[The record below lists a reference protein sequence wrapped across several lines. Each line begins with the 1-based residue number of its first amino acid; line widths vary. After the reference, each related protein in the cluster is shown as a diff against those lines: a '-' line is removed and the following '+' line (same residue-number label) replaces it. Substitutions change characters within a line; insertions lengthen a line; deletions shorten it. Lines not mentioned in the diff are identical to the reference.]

1 MDAKQT
7 AFVAMMSA
15 LGLLLSAISLNAAPL
30 LTTVGQS
37 GAALDL
43 SHIATFIAAIFG
55 GPYIGA
61 MVGFLSGIYAGYYFG
76 YVMGSLGVLSLIGVP
91 FGKALTGLTAG
102 FLYKKLNSNQ
112 RSSLTIPITLMSYIP
127 ECIYTISYFLYIVP
141 YVYPAMSFMTLMISI
156 VIPKA
161 WIEITVM
168 SILMGALAGNVGFKE
183 FIMKFFY
190 TPKLEKVYSK
200 Q

>member
-15 LGLLLSAISLNAAPL
+15 LGLLLSAISLNVAPFL
-30 LTTVGQS
+30 GGQS

-55 GPYIGA
+55 GPYVGA
-61 MVGFLSGIYAGYYFG
+61 IVGFLSGIYAGYYFG
-76 YVMGSLGVLSLIGVP
+76 YVIGSLGVLSLIGVP

-102 FLYKKLNSNQ
+102 FLYKRLKINNSS
-112 RSSLTIPITLMSYIP
+112 RSSTITIPITLISYIP
-127 ECIYTISYFLYIVP
+127 ECIYTIFYFLYIVL
-141 YVYPAMSFMTLMISI
+141 YVYGAAMSFMIPI

-168 SILMGALAGNVGFKE
+168 SIIMGALAGNIGFKE
-183 FIMKFFY
+183 FISRFFY
-190 TPKLEKVYSK
+190 TPKLKKAYSK